1 MTDTL
6 SPAKRSE
13 RMGKIRSKNTKPE
26 ILVRKMVYAMGF
38 RYRLHDPN
46 LPGKPDMVFTNNR
59 KVIFVHDYSRS
70 RLTVMMVRELAP
82 AREPW
87 DVAVA
92 AFHAARK
99 HGIAF
104 AG

>member
-1 MTDTL
+1 MSGTHHKE
-6 SPAKRSE
+6 KRW
-13 RMGKIRSKNTKPE
+13 I
-26 ILVRKMVYAMGF
+26 ILGDDGRHVTVGR
-38 RYRLHDPN
+38 HSDPTEDE
-46 LPGKPDMVFTNNR
+46 LAAAAAGLKAAGRGGWLAVTEGQY
-59 KVIFVHDYSRS
+59 YSRS